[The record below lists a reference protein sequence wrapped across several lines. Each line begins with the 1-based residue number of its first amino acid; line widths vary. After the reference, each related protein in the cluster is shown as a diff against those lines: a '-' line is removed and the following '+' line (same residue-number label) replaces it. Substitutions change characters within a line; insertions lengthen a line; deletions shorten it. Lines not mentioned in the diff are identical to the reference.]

1 MTGLVCPPW
10 RRVLAF
16 AFDPAYVALPRD
28 GRTLTRKQTLQI
40 SIGGLLAV
48 ALLVVPLWGMN
59 WHELGA
65 AFGRA
70 KPLYLAG
77 LVVAT
82 VLAYVIRAW
91 RWGYLYRPL
100 AAVPFRDLLSA
111 TYVGFLSALAV
122 PRSGEVLRP
131 YLISRRHP
139 VSTSAG
145 LATIILERLID
156 LITVLLLFATY
167 LYLLPLPEAQRR
179 GVFLDRAKDAGLL
192 MAGIAFAALLV
203 LIVFHV
209 MGEKAFVVADRM
221 IGWLPQRIAGPLRSL
236 LRSFHEGLA
245 VLTAPVSLLAMIAG
259 QSVLLWLTI
268 AIGFYW
274 NNLAFGI
281 ELPFHTTFLLL
292 AFLTVGV
299 AIPTPGSVGGFHGAY
314 QVAMAQSFGVA
325 RETAL
330 AAAFAGHALGNLPVL
345 VFGLIFLGR
354 EGLTMGRVTELAGA
368 DAEKPAEVQA

>member
-1 MTGLVCPPW
+1 M
-10 RRVLAF
+10 LAF
-16 AFDPAYVALPRD
+16 AFDPANDPSARNHS
-28 GRTLTRKQTLQI
+28 TLTHKQTLQI
-40 SIGGLLAV
+40 SIGAIVAAGLLV
-48 ALLVVPLWGMN
+48 IPLWGMD
-59 WHELGA
+59 WRELGA

-70 KPLYLAG
+70 KPLYLVG
-77 LVVAT
+77 LVLAT
-82 VLAYVIRAW
+82 ILAYILRAW

-100 AAVPFRDLLSA
+100 APVPFRDLLSA
-111 TYVGFLSALAV
+111 TFIGFLSALAV

-156 LITVLLLFATY
+156 LITVLLLFAAY

-179 GVFLDRAKDAGLL
+179 GAFLDRAKDAGLL
-192 MAGIAFAALLV
+192 TAGIAFAALIV

-209 MGEKAFVVADRM
+209 MGERAFVVADRI
-221 IGWLPQRIAGPLRSL
+221 IGWLPKKIAAPFKNL

-245 VLTAPVSLLAMIAG
+245 VLTAPMSLLAMIAG
-259 QSVLLWLTI
+259 QSVLLWLAI
-268 AIGFYW
+268 ALGFHW
-274 NNLAFGI
+274 NNHAFGI
-281 ELPFHTTFLLL
+281 ELPFHSVFHLL

-314 QVAMAQSFGVA
+314 QVAMSQSFGVA
-325 RETAL
+325 KETAL

-368 DAEKPAEVQA
+368 EEEKPVEVEA